1 MIGRTKRYI
10 KEVIVEMKKV
20 TWPSRYEVIGSTIV
34 VIVVSLFFAMLVGAF
49 DRLMERILFFII
61 GK

>member
-1 MIGRTKRYI
+1 MIGRTKKYF

-20 TWPSRYEVIGSTIV
+20 TWPSRLEVFGSTII
-34 VIVVSLFFAMLVGAF
+34 VIIVSLFFAVLVGIF
-49 DRLMERILFFII
+49 DRLMERILFFVI